1 MPEGAGER
9 LLWGRLYGAAPALA
23 IAEAAR
29 RAQGPLLCI
38 VPDMPSAVRLSDAL
52 RFFLDEPFA
61 SAEQIGTRPEQGGDA
76 IPVLG
81 FPDWETL
88 PYDVFSP
95 LPELVSERLLT
106 LHRLPQ
112 LARGVLVVPVGTLMQ
127 RLPPPDY
134 VDGQS
139 LVLKTGDRLDLERTR
154 ERLTRAGYQCVSQVV
169 THGEFAVRGAL
180 LDIFP
185 MGSREPL
192 RIDLFDDE
200 VESIRTFDPD
210 SQRSI
215 AKLEQV
221 RMLPAREYPFT
232 EEAIAGFRQRWRAT
246 IDSDPKASLIY
257 REVSE
262 GRAPGGIEYY
272 LPLFFDQTATLFDYL
287 PRNALMFEPDD
298 ARSAAAER
306 FDDINRRYEQRRH
319 DIERPLLR
327 PQQLYLSADELAAQ
341 LNGLPGVRWQTAEI
355 AERRKG
361 YARVCNFET
370 GRPPALTIQARAAEP
385 AAALK
390 AFVANGETDATPSSI
405 QGRLQPGTPDRRPK
419 ERAAQNPV
427 QLADRVPGEIPD
439 QLPGQFPD
447 QLSDQSPEQVQAPSS
462 AGSQPERRRR
472 SQDRPLSQS
481 LDPSQPLPEGRS
493 EAAPGQS
500 PGPSQQR
507 RILFV
512 AESTG
517 RREMLLDN
525 LRGFGIQPTQV
536 DGWQDFL
543 TGTQALAV
551 TVAPLEEPLLL
562 PTHPEQGG
570 SQPALVLLTE
580 TQLYGD
586 RVRQERRRKARE
598 RDGEAVVRNLTE
610 LTEGSPVVH
619 EEHGVGR
626 FLGLQTIAIGDSSG
640 EFLALEYAKGDKL
653 YVPVSSLH
661 LISRYTGA
669 EPDQAPLHRLG
680 SDQWEKAKR
689 KAAEKV
695 HDVAAE
701 LLDIYARRAARQGV
715 SFPTPGADY
724 DAFATAFEFEETPD
738 QQRAIE
744 AILTDMAAPK
754 PMDRVVC
761 GDVGF
766 GKTEVAMRAAFVAIN
781 SGKQVAV
788 LVPTT
793 LLAQQHY
800 QNLSDRFADWPI
812 KVESLSRFNSAKEV
826 KAVTD
831 GLAAGTVDIV
841 VGTHKL
847 LQPSIKFKNLGLA
860 IIDEEHRFGVRH
872 KEQLKNLRA
881 EVDVLT
887 LTATPIPRTLNMA
900 MAGMRDLSII
910 ATPPVERHPIKTF
923 VSTWNDALVREA
935 CQREINRG
943 GQVYFLHN
951 EVETIENMAQK
962 VEALVPEARVQ
973 VAHGQMRERDLERV
987 MRDFYHR
994 RFNVLVC
1001 TTIVESG
1008 IDVPSANTIVINRA
1022 DKLGLAQLHQLR
1034 GRVGRSHHRAYAY
1047 LITPPTKAMT
1057 ADAKKRLEAIE
1068 SLEDLG
1074 AGFTLATHD
1083 LEIRGAGELL
1093 GEEQSGQIH
1102 EIGFTLYMD
1111 LLERAVEALKS
1122 GKTPQ
1127 LDRPLDHGAEID
1139 LGLPA
1144 LLPED
1149 YLPDVHTRLV
1159 TYKRIASAA
1168 DRTELK
1174 DLQVEMIDRF
1184 GLLPEPTK
1192 ALFAVTELKLK
1203 VQPYGIKKIEA
1214 GPKGGRIVFGEQP
1227 NIDHMKLIQLVQSRP
1242 KDFKLD
1248 QAAGALRFTMEM
1260 SDPSKRIEQVGTVV
1274 GQLVG

>member
-1 MPEGAGER
+1 MDSAAVSAPDGERHSVLTPPLPKRAGER

-29 RAQGPLLCI
+29 RAQAPLLCV
-38 VPDMPSAVRLSDAL
+38 VPDLASAVRLSEAL
-52 RFFLDEPFA
+52 RFFLDQTQTEP
-61 SAEQIGTRPEQGGDA
+61 

-112 LARGVLVVPVGTLMQ
+112 LKRGVLVVPVGTLMQ

-139 LVLKTGDRLDLERTR
+139 LVLAAGDRLDLERTR
-154 ERLTRAGYQCVSQVV
+154 ERLTRAGYQYVSQVI

-221 RMLPAREYPFT
+221 RLLPAREYPFT
-232 EEAIAGFRQRWRAT
+232 EEAIAGFRQRWRAS
-246 IDSDPKASLIY
+246 IDADPKASLIY

-262 GRAPGGIEYY
+262 GRAPGGLEYY

-287 PRNALMFEPDD
+287 PIGALLFEPEG
-298 ARSAAAER
+298 AREAAEAR
-306 FDDINRRYEQRRH
+306 FEDIGTRYEQRRH
-319 DIERPLLR
+319 DIERPLLP
-327 PQQLYLSADELAAQ
+327 PQRLYLTPDELAGQ
-341 LNGLPGVRWQTAEI
+341 LNALPGVRWQSAEWP
-355 AERRKG
+355 ERRKG
-361 YARVCNFET
+361 FAQVCNFAT
-370 GRPPALTIQARAAEP
+370 GRPPALAIQARAADP
-385 AAALK
+385 AEALK
-390 AFVANGETDATPSSI
+390 AFLDATT
-405 QGRLQPGTPDRRPK
+405 GDLETTT
-419 ERAAQNPV
+419 ERALNQDHS
-427 QLADRVPGEIPD
+427 QEL
-439 QLPGQFPD
+439 
-447 QLSDQSPEQVQAPSS
+447 
-462 AGSQPERRRR
+462 SQP
-472 SQDRPLSQS
+472 
-481 LDPSQPLPEGRS
+481 
-493 EAAPGQS
+493 
-500 PGPSQQR
+500 R

-525 LRGFGIQPTQV
+525 LHGFGIQPKPV
-536 DGWQDFL
+536 DGWLDFL
-543 TGTQALAV
+543 TGTDPLAI

-562 PTHPEQGG
+562 PAMTEQAGDRRPE
-570 SQPALVLLTE
+570 QPALALLTE
-580 TQLYGD
+580 TQLYGE
-586 RVRQERRRKARE
+586 RVRQERRRKIRE

-610 LTEGSPVVH
+610 LVEGAPVVH

-626 FLGLQTIAIGDSSG
+626 FLGLQTIDIGG
-640 EFLALEYAKGDKL
+640 TTAEFLALEYAKGDKL

-669 EPDQAPLHRLG
+669 EPEHAPLHRLG

-715 SFPTPGADY
+715 SFPTPGPEY
-724 DAFATAFEFEETPD
+724 DAFATAFAFEETPD

-744 AILTDMAAPK
+744 AILTDMADPK

-766 GKTEVAMRAAFVAIN
+766 GKTEVAMRAAFNAVNA
-781 SGKQVAV
+781 GKQVAL

-793 LLAQQHY
+793 LLAQQHF

-812 KVESLSRFNSAKEV
+812 KVESLSRFKSAKEV
-826 KAVTD
+826 KGVID

-847 LQPSIKFKNLGLA
+847 LQASVKFKNLGLA

-923 VSTWNDALVREA
+923 VSTWNDALIREA

-962 VEALVPEARVQ
+962 LEALVPEARVE
-973 VAHGQMRERDLERV
+973 VAHGQMREKELERV

-994 RFNVLVC
+994 RFNLLVC

-1008 IDVPSANTIVINRA
+1008 
-1022 DKLGLAQLHQLR
+1022 
-1034 GRVGRSHHRAYAY
+1034 
-1047 LITPPTKAMT
+1047 
-1057 ADAKKRLEAIE
+1057 
-1068 SLEDLG
+1068 
-1074 AGFTLATHD
+1074 
-1083 LEIRGAGELL
+1083 
-1093 GEEQSGQIH
+1093 
-1102 EIGFTLYMD
+1102 
-1111 LLERAVEALKS
+1111 
-1122 GKTPQ
+1122 
-1127 LDRPLDHGAEID
+1127 
-1139 LGLPA
+1139 
-1144 LLPED
+1144 
-1149 YLPDVHTRLV
+1149 
-1159 TYKRIASAA
+1159 
-1168 DRTELK
+1168 
-1174 DLQVEMIDRF
+1174 
-1184 GLLPEPTK
+1184 
-1192 ALFAVTELKLK
+1192 
-1203 VQPYGIKKIEA
+1203 
-1214 GPKGGRIVFGEQP
+1214 
-1227 NIDHMKLIQLVQSRP
+1227 
-1242 KDFKLD
+1242 
-1248 QAAGALRFTMEM
+1248 
-1260 SDPSKRIEQVGTVV
+1260 
-1274 GQLVG
+1274 